1 MNIKIYTSPSCPICK
16 TLEAYI
22 ESKGLEYELIDISTN
37 KEERDKLEILTL
49 PQIEIEGE
57 RVFGFNKNDI
67 DKLLE
72 QYEANNKDKNS

>member
-1 MNIKIYTSPSCPICK
+1 MNIKIYTSPSCPMCK
-16 TLEAYI
+16 ALEAYI
-22 ESKGLEYELIDISTN
+22 ESKGLEYELIDVSTN
-37 KEERDKLEILTL
+37 EEERDKLEILTL

>member
-49 PQIEIEGE
+49 PQIEIEGK